1 MRRTSLS
8 RALIVCCTTLLC
20 LGVACHG
27 HVEDDRLYAA
37 AGRAVI
43 TPTEENHPE
52 TLYLGGVFPSRMA
65 TGVHDD
71 LLASALILKQG
82 ADHVVLVSLDLIG
95 LNRSRIRE
103 IQDRLASFGLDR
115 EHVLIASTHTHESP
129 DTIGVYGP
137 NVLTSGVSRTYM
149 AFIQDTIVDLVLEV
163 RDRLEPV
170 TIRAARAEVNVPIS
184 NYPSLIADMREP
196 AVTVSTLSAAAFQG
210 TDGGTVATLIN
221 WHSHPEVMIE
231 STEVSSDFPAWTR
244 MRMESVLGGTS
255 VYISGALGGLSS
267 PTGVDV
273 PARDEGGEPLFDDQ
287 SEPILLRGGS
297 WDKTR
302 SLGFVIADMI
312 VEALAGVEPVE
323 APELSVTVE
332 ALPLPATNPV
342 MLLTFL
348 SGLVDYD
355 PQDLITDRP
364 EMCGLV
370 GCISE
375 RLAVVRLG
383 PIALITSPGETFPET
398 WIGRDTS
405 TADFGQGWGSFP
417 FPAIKGLAESLH
429 VEVPMHMTNCGDSIG
444 YLVPCTDYHL
454 PGHPDFYEE
463 ALSLGRETETLYRE
477 AVMNLL
483 ERDS

>member
-1 MRRTSLS
+1 MRRTVLS
-8 RALIVCCTTLLC
+8 RALIICCTTLLC
-20 LGVACHG
+20 LGAACHR
-27 HVEDDRLYAA
+27 HAEDDHLYAA

-43 TPTEENHPE
+43 TPTVENHPE
-52 TLYLGGVFPSRMA
+52 TLYLGGVFPSRKA

-82 ADHVVLVSLDLIG
+82 RKHVVLVSLDLIG

-103 IQDRLASFGLDR
+103 IQDRLAAFGLDK
-115 EHVLIASTHTHESP
+115 EHVLIASTHTHEGP

-137 NVLTSGVSRTYM
+137 DVQTSGVSPKYM
-149 AFIQDTIVDLVLEV
+149 AFIQDSIVDLVLEV
-163 RDRLEPV
+163 WDQLEPV
-170 TIRAARAEVNVPIS
+170 TLRAARAGVNVPAS

-196 AVTVSTLSAAAFQG
+196 AVTVNTLSAAAFQG
-210 TDGGTVATLIN
+210 ADGGTIATLIN

-323 APELSVTVE
+323 APELSVVVE

-348 SGLVDYD
+348 SGLVEYD
-355 PQDLITDRP
+355 AQDLITDRP
-364 EMCGLV
+364 EMCGPV

-375 RLAVVRLG
+375 RLAMVRLG
-383 PIALITSPGETFPET
+383 PITLVTSPGETFPET
-398 WIGRDTS
+398 WIGRDAS
-405 TADFGQGWGSFP
+405 TADFGQGWGNFP
-417 FPAIKGLAESLH
+417 FPPIEGIAESLKN
-429 VEVPMHMTNCGDSIG
+429 EVPMHMTNCGDSIG
-444 YLVPCTDYHL
+444 YLVPRTDYHL

-477 AVMNLL
+477 AASILL
-483 ERDS
+483 DWD